1 MIKKKILIKAKC
13 VGWFRDGGCREF
25 SPSQPQAQNTGRLCL
40 KVFKANWKKVSSKR
54 KKETFFLMPYVWES
68 FQRHTQKKLF
78 ICMSQFVYHFIV
90 CLCCPKCNFSSFFF
104 LMIFDPLKNKVMPT
118 CNPLIKGWNYRLW
131 PVWTCHYCKSNIVI
145 DEKKKQWLEESLD
158 L

>member
-13 VGWFRDGGCREF
+13 VGWFRDGECREF

-40 KVFKANWKKVSSKR
+40 KVFKANWKEVSSKR
-54 KKETFFLMPYVWES
+54 NGFFFMPYVWES
-68 FQRHTQKKLF
+68 FQRHTQK
-78 ICMSQFVYHFIV
+78 
-90 CLCCPKCNFSSFFF
+90 NFSSAWASLSTTSLFVFVVLNAIFPFFF

-131 PVWTCHYCKSNIVI
+131 PVWTCHYCKSNTVI
-145 DEKKKQWLEESLD
+145 DEKKSNG
-158 L
+158 